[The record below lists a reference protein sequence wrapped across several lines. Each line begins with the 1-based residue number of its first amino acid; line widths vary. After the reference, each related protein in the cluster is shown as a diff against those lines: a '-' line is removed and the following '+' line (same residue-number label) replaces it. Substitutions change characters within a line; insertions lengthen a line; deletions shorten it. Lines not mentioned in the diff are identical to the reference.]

1 MKKEIKGMI
10 LAIEDGYAT
19 VLTPDGQFLK
29 HKLSKESCYIGDE
42 ITFETALNLDLA
54 TRNEWFRQT
63 FRRPI
68 LRTAFSL
75 GVVLTSAITSW
86 AYPTGHVYMDVNP
99 SIGISYNVYH
109 RVIGVQS
116 FNADGETVLDSV
128 SLYGK
133 SIEESV
139 ETSLIAM
146 NDKGFVKDETS
157 GVILGFSQDSASV
170 KESVVEAVSTV
181 VEKVEKTIEVSS
193 VKVERT
199 AAKQA
204 VSVGS
209 SPIKV
214 AIVTAESKNGT
225 NKKAESAM
233 TEAELQTG
241 VDILENQTTSE
252 IIQSNPEILP
262 PVQDSRLD
270 KIKKTLKN
278 KKDQLKKLQN
288 KEQENLKLEI
298 LKKQEEIK
306 RLNQLK
312 KKNQNQSPNPKPNQ
326 NQTVSPPIEVNPQE
340 PPIEVV
346 PQEPLIEVLP
356 LDTPIETETQDV
368 ETAPDPIIDENQ
380 SEADQ
385 IENVSGSSA
394 AEKINALINRKQ
406 KLEATKLKILDA
418 RLKPEERR
426 VKFEIIEKQLK
437 QIDRLLE
444 VIKNKPNKGVLK
456 KGG

>member
-1 MKKEIKGMI
+1 MKKEINGMI

-214 AIVTAESKNGT
+214 AIVTAESKNGA
-225 NKKAESAM
+225 NKKAEAAI
-233 TEAELQTG
+233 TEAQLQTG

-262 PVQDSRLD
+262 PVKDSRLD

-278 KKDQLKKLQN
+278 KKDQLKKLKN
-288 KEQENLKLEI
+288 KEQEDLKLEI

-312 KKNQNQSPNPKPNQ
+312 KKNQNQNTNPKPNQNQNQ
-326 NQTVSPPIEVNPQE
+326 NQTVSPPIEVTPQK
-340 PPIEVV
+340 
-346 PQEPLIEVLP
+346 PLVEVLP
-356 LDTPIETETQDV
+356 QETLIETESQEDV
-368 ETAPDPIIDENQ
+368 LASDEIIDESQ

-385 IENVSGSSA
+385 IESISGSSA

-406 KLEATKLKILDA
+406 HLKATKLKILNA

-426 VKFEIIEKQLK
+426 VKLEMIEKQLK
-437 QIDRLLE
+437 QIDQLLE